1 MADSKTYRVVVP
13 EDTNF
18 DEGWVDAA
26 VPNMMFTYVQRTL
39 EECEFLDGVYWAT
52 YLTWIVQEERIIE
65 MATPNGIEFVTIPV
79 GEYGL
84 RP

>member
-18 DEGWVDAA
+18 DEGWPDAA
-26 VPNMMFTYVQRTL
+26 VPNMMFTYVQQTL
-39 EECEFLDGVYWAT
+39 EECEFIDGVYWAT
-52 YLTWIVQEERIIE
+52 YLTWIVEKERIIE
-65 MATPNGIEFVTIPV
+65 MATPNGVEFVTIPV
-79 GEYGL
+79 GEYGI

>member
-26 VPNMMFTYVQRTL
+26 VPNMMFTYVQQTL
-39 EECEFLDGVYWAT
+39 EECEFIDGVYWAT
-52 YLTWIVQEERIIE
+52 YLTWIVEKERIIE
-65 MATPNGIEFVTIPV
+65 MATPNGVEFVTIPV
-79 GEYGL
+79 GEYGI